1 MDVIIYDWFV
11 LMMPSLTD
19 GDVGDVQPSD
29 ELLDVYYYK
38 LNQLREILQTVY
50 NYEDAK
56 RVSSKLV
63 QSQHGQIGVGIPVA
77 SEISNHY
84 YFVI

>member
-11 LMMPSLTD
+11 LMMTSLTD
-19 GDVGDVQPSD
+19 GDVGDVQPLD
-29 ELLDVYYYK
+29 ELPDLYYYK

-56 RVSSKLV
+56 CVSSKLV
-63 QSQHGQIGVGIPVA
+63 QS
-77 SEISNHY
+77 
-84 YFVI
+84 